1 MRGDWDHRGR
11 AGPGEPAE
19 VDAAAKAAPL
29 GAKIKTIVVWL
40 GSGLT
45 AFVVVVFA
53 FVAAYDVFSGSV
65 YVHAHVPA
73 DMEDMGWS
81 LTTRLATTREG

>member
-11 AGPGEPAE
+11 AKQDESGEM
-19 VDAAAKAAPL
+19 DAAAKAVPL

-73 DMEDMGWS
+73 DMEDLG
-81 LTTRLATTREG
+81 R